1 MRIAADVKAEIDTEL
16 EMMKGIV
23 AMLLSCARLAELV
36 SRAPRPVRSFVL
48 WLLRRAETVVREWVD
63 GPEDFWP
70 NAIRVG
76 KDRADALDLAASFR
90 ALARAVRQM
99 AAEYRRS
106 TRRWRHDDV
115 GKADGAQQHAVARL
129 HHPGAARELLSRL
142 NLALTPFPDTS

>member
-23 AMLLSCARLAELV
+23 AMLLSFARLAELV

-106 TRRWRHDDV
+106 TRRWRNDDA
-115 GKADGAQQHAVARL
+115 GKADGAQRRAVARL
-129 HHPGAARELLSRL
+129 SRSSILRRLSSRL
-142 NLALTPFPDTS
+142 SLAPTPCPDTS

>member
-1 MRIAADVKAEIDTEL
+1 MKAEIETEL

-23 AMLLSCARLAELV
+23 AMLLSFVRLAELV
-36 SRAPRPVRSFVL
+36 AHTPRPVRFFVL
-48 WLLRRAETVVREWVD
+48 WLLRRAETVVFDWVYCS
-63 GPEDFWP
+63 EDEVWP
-70 NAIRVG
+70 AAIRVG
-76 KDRADALDLAASFR
+76 NDRADALDLAASFR

-129 HHPGAARELLSRL
+129 HRSGAARELLSRL
-142 NLALTPFPDTS
+142 NLALAPCPDTS